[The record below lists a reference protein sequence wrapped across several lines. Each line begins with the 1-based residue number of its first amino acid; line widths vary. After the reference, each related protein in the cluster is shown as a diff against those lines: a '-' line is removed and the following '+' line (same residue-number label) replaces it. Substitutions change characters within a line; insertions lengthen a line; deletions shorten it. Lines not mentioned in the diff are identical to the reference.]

1 MAAKRLFSF
10 SSSAKMTERKKMS
23 NQYYGG
29 CDPPIPWIGGK
40 SVLIPVIRR
49 IMPDYPKKYVEVFG
63 G

>member
-23 NQYYGG
+23 NQYYGV

-49 IMPDYPKKYVEVFG
+49 IMPD
-63 G
+63 